1 MSDFNLQNALYYLGQ
16 VGGKMLDPNIPMG
29 RLAGAMGEVSKGIRG
44 GEGTKSILDA
54 FNPQQPQQAQPGQ
67 THGTTG
73 SIVQPQS
80 QAQPQTQVQPQPQ
93 ANANNILNAAG
104 NPQSSI
110 KSGTVTYHPNG
121 EVKSITST
129 GDTPASIAA
138 ATNGGPAG
146 PNQNFLAALQRRF
159 QA

>member
-1 MSDFNLQNALYYLGQ
+1 MTDFNLPDALYYLGQ
-16 VGGKMLDPNIPMG
+16 VGGRMLDPNIPMG

-44 GEGTKSILDA
+44 NAATTNILNTM
-54 FNPQQPQQAQPGQ
+54 NPQQQQQSKQPQQLQQNQG
-67 THGTTG
+67 
-73 SIVQPQS
+73 IVAPTAQPQS
-80 QAQPQTQVQPQPQ
+80 RIQTTPQ

-104 NPQSSI
+104 NPQSST

-121 EVKSITST
+121 EIKSITST

-146 PNQNFLAALQRRF
+146 SNQNFLAALQRRF
-159 QA
+159 QV